1 MQPNPSSIPGAPS
14 APSIPTSSRITQG
27 PQEAYTNGYGEE
39 HRSFL
44 SMRSAL
50 QDADFFLP
58 YLRPGMQVIDCG
70 CGQGAITVGLAEAV
84 APGEVVG
91 IDRELSQIE
100 AARIWVKEHNV
111 ANVRF
116 EVGNIYELPFP
127 DASVDATFAH
137 TVLEHLSDPARA
149 LKEMRR
155 VLKPGGIIGI
165 KDPDYASMIHESS
178 SPLTGEA
185 IQLYRRV
192 SEKNGASPYYAR
204 HQRRLL
210 REAGFERT
218 AGFAYAVGGGND
230 QMSPYFFALS
240 LRPWFH
246 DPAFVDTAR
255 AQGWADQ
262 PQLAAML
269 QALEEA
275 FTGPDAFFALT
286 LCAAIGW
293 VPEA

>member
-1 MQPNPSSIPGAPS
+1 MQPGPSSIPNAPGS
-14 APSIPTSSRITQG
+14 SGTPHIPEA
-27 PQEAYTNGYGEE
+27 PQETSAHGYSEE
-39 HRSFL
+39 HRGIL

-50 QDADFFLP
+50 QDADFFVP
-58 YLRPGMQVIDCG
+58 HLRPGMQVIDCG
-70 CGQGAITVGLAEAV
+70 CGQGSITVGLAEAV
-84 APGEVVG
+84 APGEVIG

-100 AARIWVKEHNV
+100 AARSWATEHHV

-116 EVGNIYELPFP
+116 QVGNIYELPFA
-127 DASVDATFAH
+127 DASVDAAFAH

-185 IQLYRRV
+185 IALYRRV

-230 QMSPYFFALS
+230 QMSPYFFALT
-240 LRPWFH
+240 LKPWFR
-246 DPAFVDTAR
+246 DPAFVDTAL
-255 AQGWADQ
+255 AQGWVDQ
-262 PQLAAML
+262 SQLDAMF

-293 VPEA
+293 VPET